1 MENSI
6 YVGLS
11 RQVVLQSQMDM
22 VANNIANLSTPGYRE
37 QNLLF
42 KEYVADP
49 MGQDH
54 PYSMVYDY
62 GQYTSTRPG
71 VTATTG
77 APLDVALQGPGFF
90 TITTPQGPRYTRAGN
105 FSMNANGEIVTSTGQ
120 VVGNGSAIVVPRD
133 AKEIHIGEDGT
144 VSTENGAVGRLE
156 IVEFNNTDQL
166 VREGNG
172 LYVAPNGAQPGPA
185 TNTRAM
191 QGMLEGSNVEGVTEI
206 TRMIGIL
213 RDYQSIQKLLQSEH
227 ELQQS
232 LIQKLT
238 QRNA

>member
-22 VANNIANLSTPGYRE
+22 VANNIANLSTPGYRG

-49 MGQDH
+49 KGQDH

-62 GQYTSTRPG
+62 GQYTSTRAG
-71 VTATTG
+71 VTSNTG
-77 APLDVALQGPGFF
+77 APLDVALQGSGFF

-105 FSMNANGEIVTSTGQ
+105 FSLNAKGEIVTSTGDI
-120 VVGNGSAIVVPRD
+120 VGNGSAVVIPRD
-133 AKEIHIGEDGT
+133 AQEIHIGEDGT
-144 VSTENGAVGRLE
+144 VSTENGAIGRLE
-156 IVEFNNTDQL
+156 IVQFTNDNQL
-166 VREGNG
+166 TREGNG
-172 LYVAPNGAQPGPA
+172 LYNANGAAPGPA
-185 TNTRAM
+185 NDTRAM

-206 TRMIGIL
+206 TKMIGIL
-213 RDYQSIQKLLQSEH
+213 RDYQSVQKLLQSEH
-227 ELQQS
+227 ELQQTA
-232 LIQKLT
+232 IQRLT
-238 QRNA
+238 QRSA